1 MDSLSMDDVGFC
13 RHTVQGRQN
22 EKTDFVVYVSRL
34 EYFVYQEFTH
44 NKNSV
49 NIQNLEL
56 RIKRNHTNDVSLSSQ
71 KVLNILRRTILQNE
85 V

>member
-1 MDSLSMDDVGFC
+1 MNSLSMDDVGFR

-34 EYFVYQEFTH
+34 EYFVYQDFTY
-44 NKNSV
+44 NSV

-56 RIKRNHTNDVSLSSQ
+56 RIKRNHTNGVSLSSQ
-71 KVLNILRRTILQNE
+71 KVLNILRRAILQDK

>member
-1 MDSLSMDDVGFC
+1 MDSLSMDDVGLC

-34 EYFVYQEFTH
+34 EYFLYQDLTY
-44 NKNSV
+44 NKSSV

>member
-1 MDSLSMDDVGFC
+1 MNSLSMDDVGFC

-34 EYFVYQEFTH
+34 EYFVYQDFTY
-44 NKNSV
+44 NSV

-71 KVLNILRRTILQNE
+71 KVLNILRRAILQDK